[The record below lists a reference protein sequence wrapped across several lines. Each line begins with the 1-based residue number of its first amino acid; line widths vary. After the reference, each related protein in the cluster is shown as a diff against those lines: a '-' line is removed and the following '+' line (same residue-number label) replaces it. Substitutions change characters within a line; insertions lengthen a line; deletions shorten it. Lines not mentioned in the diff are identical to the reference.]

1 MPRSHPHPRG
11 SRVVVAATAALL
23 AIAAAT
29 SLTACRSDGREL
41 RPPRPDQTASIS
53 SAATP
58 GEGTEFTLPEIDDA
72 DDTGDTAPM
81 TSAPSQGGGG
91 IGAVVAP
98 WIDGAPIDPR
108 NTCDGLNV
116 SPALSWGPG
125 PEGTVEVA
133 LSLSDLD
140 APDFVH
146 WVVAGLDPTDLGVDE
161 GSLPIGAV
169 EATNGVGDIGY
180 TGPCPPAGSTHRYV
194 LTVHYLG
201 EESGLADGATG
212 AEMLARIRATVI
224 GTGEVS
230 GTFSRG

>member
-1 MPRSHPHPRG
+1 MFRSNPHPRG
-11 SRVVVAATAALL
+11 SRAVVAASAALVAL
-23 AIAAAT
+23 AGLT

-53 SAATP
+53 TAATP
-58 GEGTEFTLPEIDDA
+58 GEGTEFVLPEIDDS
-72 DDTGDTAPM
+72 DDTGLP
-81 TSAPSQGGGG
+81 TSTTTPGSGGVTN
-91 IGAVVAP
+91 VVAP
-98 WIDGAPIDPR
+98 WVDGAPIDPR

-116 SPALSWGPG
+116 SPALSWEPG

-133 LSLSDLD
+133 VSLSDLD

-146 WVVAGLDPTDLGVDE
+146 WVVAGIDPTTLGVDE

-169 EATNGVGDIGY
+169 EAVNGAGDIGY
-180 TGPCPPAGSTHRYV
+180 TGPCPPAGSTHRYI

-201 EESGLADGATG
+201 DESGLVDGATG

-230 GTFSRG
+230 GSFSRG

>member
-1 MPRSHPHPRG
+1 MLRSHPHPRG
-11 SRVVVAATAALL
+11 SRAVLAATAALL
-23 AIAAAT
+23 TVAT
-29 SLTACRSDGREL
+29 VASLTACRSDGREL

-53 SAATP
+53 SVATP
-58 GEGTEFTLPEIDDA
+58 GDGTEFVLPEIDDP
-72 DDTGDTAPM
+72 DDTTDSAPASSTTAP
-81 TSAPSQGGGG
+81 GGGG
-91 IGAVVAP
+91 IGSVVAP
-98 WIDGAPIDPR
+98 WVDGAEIDPR
-108 NTCDGLNV
+108 NTCDGLNI
-116 SPALSWGPG
+116 SPALTWGAG
-125 PEGTVEVA
+125 PEGTVEIA

-146 WVVAGLDPTDLGVDE
+146 WVVAGLDPAGIGVDE
-161 GSLPIGAV
+161 GSVPVGAV

-194 LTVHYLG
+194 ITVHYLG
-201 EESGLADGATG
+201 EVSGLADGATG